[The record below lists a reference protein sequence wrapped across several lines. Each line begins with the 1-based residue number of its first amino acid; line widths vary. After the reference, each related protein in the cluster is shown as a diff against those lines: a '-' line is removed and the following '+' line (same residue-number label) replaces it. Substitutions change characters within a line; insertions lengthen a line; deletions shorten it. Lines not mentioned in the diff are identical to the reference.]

1 MSKTLII
8 GNGFDIYH
16 GFPTRYNDFLYLA
29 ENWDYFYERYKNSP
43 SYNEQDGTITI
54 ELDDGKLS
62 LDSLSDYAKHKNLF
76 HEDKIDYLN
85 KHITSNKWINYFL
98 HIKFNGKGW
107 VDFEAE
113 IYTVLKTIDYFFEQL
128 PTQSGKYIDFSTV
141 FTSDIIEIAKFFI
154 PITEDKIKTNYFG
167 FVDSSNAEKPKVKKH
182 FLYLLEKL
190 KEELDILIE
199 CLRLYFLEFVEP
211 LKSYCFSEQI
221 RNLGK
226 VDLLSFNYT
235 NIFSNIYG
243 KQLSKCH
250 FIHGSTQNQNIVLG
264 IPDNSFDNRLE
275 FVYFLKYFQ
284 RIQKKT
290 GSEYKNWINE
300 YSPRM
305 RDNGETPNEVFIMG
319 HSLGETDKG
328 VLEYFFK
335 NELIEKITIF
345 YHNQLA
351 YEQMVINLIRMFG
364 KDYVIENISNDN
376 IAFVELTSPSKVD
389 SLLFFKG

>member
-16 GFPTRYNDFLYLA
+16 RFPTRYNDFLFLA
-29 ENWDYFYERYKNSP
+29 ANWNYFYDYFKNS
-43 SYNEQDGTITI
+43 SNYDIQDNGITI

-62 LDSLSDYAKHKNLF
+62 LNSLFDYAKHKNIF
-76 HEDKIDYLN
+76 HEDKINYLN
-85 KHITSNKWINYFL
+85 KRITSNKWIGYFL
-98 HIKFNGKGW
+98 DIKFNGKGW

-113 IYTVLKTIDYFFEQL
+113 IYTVLKA
-128 PTQSGKYIDFSTV
+128 IDFFFQELPNLTV
-141 FTSDIIEIAKFFI
+141 DYINDSKNITSDILNIAEFFI
-154 PITEDKIKTNYFG
+154 PLTEDKIKTNYFG
-167 FVDSSNAEKPKVKKH
+167 FIDNRIIEKPKVKNH

-190 KEELDILIE
+190 KEELDVLIE

-211 LKSYCFSEQI
+211 LNSYCFSKQI
-221 RNLGK
+221 RDLGK

-250 FIHGSTQNQNIVLG
+250 FIHGSTQKQNIVLG

-275 FVYFLKYFQ
+275 FIYFLKYFQ

-305 RDNGETPNEVFIMG
+305 RDYGETPNEVFIMG

-364 KDYVIENISNDN
+364 KDYVIENIGNDK
-376 IAFVELTSPSKVD
+376 IAFVELNSTSKVE
-389 SLLFFKG
+389 G

>member
-16 GFPTRYNDFLYLA
+16 GLPTRYNDFLFLA
-29 ENWDYFYERYKNSP
+29 ANWNYFYELYKNS
-43 SYNEQDGTITI
+43 SSHNEQDNGITI

-62 LDSLSDYAKHKNLF
+62 LNSLSDYAKHKNIF
-76 HEDKIDYLN
+76 HEDKINYLN
-85 KHITSNKWINYFL
+85 KCITSNKWIGYFL
-98 HIKFNGKGW
+98 DIKFNGKGW

-113 IYTVLKTIDYFFEQL
+113 IYTVLKA
-128 PTQSGKYIDFSTV
+128 IDFFFQELPRLTV
-141 FTSDIIEIAKFFI
+141 DYITDSKNITSDILNISKFFI
-154 PITEDKIKTNYFG
+154 PLTEDKIKTNYFG
-167 FVDSSNAEKPKVKKH
+167 FVDPSIIEKPKVKEH

-190 KEELDILIE
+190 KEELDVLTE

-211 LKSYCFSEQI
+211 LKCEYFSEQI
-221 RNLGK
+221 KALGK

-235 NIFSNIYG
+235 TVFSNIYG
-243 KQLSKCH
+243 DQLSKYH
-250 FIHGSTQNQNIVLG
+250 LIHGTCNNSFVVLG
-264 IPDNSFDNRLE
+264 VPDDSFENRME

-300 YSPRM
+300 YNPRM
-305 RDNGETPNEVFIMG
+305 RDYGETPNEVFIMG

-335 NELIEKITIF
+335 NDLIEKITIF
-345 YHNQLA
+345 YHNQPA
-351 YEQMVINLIRMFG
+351 YEQMVINLIEMFG
-364 KDYVIENISNDN
+364 KDFVIENTGNDK
-376 IAFVELTSPSKVD
+376 IIFEKLHLPLKVD
-389 SLLFFKG
+389 